1 MARYMTS
8 GRVAAIDVGTNTVL
22 LLVAEGTGAAPRAV
36 LELATITRLG
46 EAVDR
51 TGRLGA
57 AAMERTLSTLSGYAD
72 RFRELGV
79 TRVATVCT
87 SAARDAENGHEFLD
101 AATRVLGQAPRIVD
115 GDEEARLTFDG
126 ALTGITAPNGSTVF
140 DVGGGSTEL
149 IVGAREGDGVQ
160 ACLSIDVGSVRLTER
175 HVRTDPPTRGELDA
189 VRGAVDTA
197 LAQVPFR
204 ATTPLVGVAGTVT
217 TLSAISQNL
226 STYDSSIV
234 HGSRLSRGEIAR
246 LTEELAGMPLAMRKQ
261 VTGLPEAR
269 ADVIVA
275 GAVIV
280 GAIVEWA
287 SATEIVVSDRGVR
300 WGIARRELDLLAR
313 ATARS

>member
-1 MARYMTS
+1 MTS

-46 EAVDR
+46 EGVDR

-57 AAMERTLSTLSGYAD
+57 AAMERTLATLSSYAE

-79 TRVATVCT
+79 ERVAAVCT
-87 SAARDAENGHEFLD
+87 SAARDAENGGDFLH
-101 AATRVLGQAPRIVD
+101 AATRVLGRAPRIVD

-126 ALTGITAPNGSTVF
+126 ALTGIDAPTGSTVF

-149 IVGAREGDGVQ
+149 IVGAKGGAGVR

-175 HVRTDPPTRGELDA
+175 HVQTDPPTGAELDA
-189 VRGAVDTA
+189 VRDAVTRA
-197 LAQVPFR
+197 LATVPFR

-217 TLSAISQNL
+217 TLSAIAQNL
-226 STYDSSIV
+226 STYDSAAV
-234 HGSRLSRGEIAR
+234 HGSHLSREAILR
-246 LTEELAGMPLAMRKQ
+246 LTDELARMPLPLRKK

-300 WGIARRELDLLAR
+300 WGIARRELDELAR
-313 ATARS
+313 T